1 MRGDESGVLTAQSGL
16 GRRSLLRGS
25 FFGMAGL
32 AAVSLV
38 GCGDEDEPSSAVGTY
53 ATVRQY
59 ENVQNAGAV
68 IEEVNAS
75 FLPLMKEIPGFVAY
89 YFMDVGDDGGRMV
102 SVSVF
107 EDESGALDRTGE
119 QPSGYSIIRISFLR
133 RHWPKKAESWSASC
147 VGASAVVQARASLPR
162 RPDQLSPRQHPAL
175 A

>member
-25 FFGMAGL
+25 FFGVAGL

-107 EDESGALDRTGE
+107 EDESGALE
-119 QPSGYSIIRISFLR
+119 SNR
-133 RHWPKKAESWSASC
+133 RAAEWVLDHPNLIPPATLAEEGRVA
-147 VGASAVVQARASLPR
+147 VG
-162 RPDQLSPRQHPAL
+162 
-175 A
+175 